1 MTPMTP
7 KGACRPALP
16 AGTVAETLREH
27 HLPTA
32 ARGRS
37 TTARVPSAQLGVPA
51 EMTHAAESALRR
63 LAADPSLRDQ
73 PA

>member
-1 MTPMTP
+1 M
-7 KGACRPALP
+7 
-16 AGTVAETLREH
+16 H
-27 HLPTA
+27 DTA
-32 ARGRS
+32 QYL
-37 TTARVPSAQLGVPA
+37 AQLGVPA